1 MGRDYNS
8 ELSIKAGLPPGTL
21 IHVGDKKVEE
31 PKLTLVEYNEDTLE
45 VHVSQDIDIIK
56 DLEFAE
62 NRNIWINVDG
72 LHQTEL
78 IEGIGKLFGV
88 HPIVLEDILNTNQRP
103 KTESYEDY
111 IYVTI
116 RTLFYG
122 RLENTVNSDQISL
135 ILGNNFIL
143 SFQEIGTDLFTKI
156 RQRLERPAGNIRKR
170 GVDYLTYSLIDS
182 IVDNYYLLLE
192 DLGEE
197 IERLEDELIKEP
209 SSATLQRIHE
219 LKREMIFLRKSLW
232 PLRETIASLQRD
244 ESGLIKES
252 TGIYL
257 RDLYDHSIQVI
268 ETVETYREMLS
279 GMLDLYLST
288 VSNRMN
294 EVMKVLTVIA
304 TIFIPLTFI
313 AGIYGMNFEYMPEL
327 KWEWGYP
334 AVMIF
339 MTAIS
344 VIMLYYFKK
353 KTWL

>member
-1 MGRDYNS
+1 MRDYNS
-8 ELSIKAGLPPGTL
+8 ELSIKAGMDPGTL
-21 IHVGDKKVEE
+21 IHVGDKKVKQ
-31 PKLTLVEYNEDTLE
+31 PKLTLIEYDEKYLE
-45 VHVSQDIDIIK
+45 VHVNPVIDIIK
-56 DLEFAE
+56 NLKVAE
-62 NRNIWINVDG
+62 DRKIWINVDG

-78 IEGIGKLFGV
+78 IESLGQVFGV
-88 HPIVLEDILNTNQRP
+88 HPLVLEDILDTTQRP
-103 KTESYEDY
+103 KTESYDDY
-111 IYVTI
+111 IYITI
-116 RTLFYG
+116 RTMFYE
-122 RLENTVNSDQISL
+122 RLENAVDSDQISI

-143 SFQEIGTDLFTKI
+143 SFQEMETDLFKKI
-156 RQRLERPAGNIRKR
+156 RQRMERPAGNIRKK

-192 DLGEE
+192 DIGEE

-209 SSATLQRIHE
+209 APATLQSIHE
-219 LKREMIFLRKSLW
+219 LKREMIILRRSLW
-232 PLRETIASLQRD
+232 PLREIIASLQRD
-244 ESGLIKES
+244 ESGLIRES

-279 GMLDLYLST
+279 GMLDLYIST

-294 EVMKVLTVIA
+294 EVMKVLTIIA

-339 MTAIS
+339 MATIS

>member
-1 MGRDYNS
+1 MRDYNS
-8 ELSIKAGLPPGTL
+8 ELSIKAGMGPGTL
-21 IHVGDKKVEE
+21 VHVGDKKVKE
-31 PKLTLVEYNEDTLE
+31 PILTLIEYNEEYLE
-45 VHVSQDIDIIK
+45 VHVNQDIDIIK
-56 DLEFAE
+56 NLEFAE
-62 NRNIWINVDG
+62 DRKIWINVDG

-78 IEGIGKLFGV
+78 IESLGEVFGV
-88 HPIVLEDILNTNQRP
+88 HPLVLEDILNTTQRP

-116 RTLFYG
+116 RTLFYE
-122 RLENTVNSDQISL
+122 RLENAVDSDQISI

-143 SFQEIGTDLFTKI
+143 SFQEMRTDLFKKI
-156 RQRLERPAGNIRKR
+156 SQRMERPAGNIRKK

-192 DLGEE
+192 DIGEE

-209 SSATLQRIHE
+209 DPATLQSIHE
-219 LKREMIFLRKSLW
+219 LKREMIILRRSLW

-268 ETVETYREMLS
+268 EAVETYREMLS
-279 GMLDLYLST
+279 GMLDLYIST

-294 EVMKVLTVIA
+294 EVMKLLTIIA

-313 AGIYGMNFEYMPEL
+313 AGIYGMNFDYMPEL

-339 MTAIS
+339 MTTIS

>member
-1 MGRDYNS
+1 MRDYNS
-8 ELSIKAGLPPGTL
+8 EFSVKAGMDPGTL

-31 PKLTLVEYNEDTLE
+31 PKLTVVEYNEKYLE
-45 VHVSQDIDIIK
+45 VHVNPVIDIIK
-56 DLEFAE
+56 NLKFTEE
-62 NRNIWINVDG
+62 RKIWINVDG

-78 IEGIGKLFGV
+78 IESIGKIFGV
-88 HPIVLEDILNTNQRP
+88 HPLVLEDILNTNQRP
-103 KTESYEDY
+103 KTESYDDY

-116 RTLFYG
+116 RTLFYE
-122 RLENTVNSDQISL
+122 RLENAVNSDQISI

-143 SFQEIGTDLFTKI
+143 SFQEMGTDLFKQI
-156 RQRLERPAGNIRKR
+156 RQRMERPAGNIRKR
-170 GVDYLTYSLIDS
+170 GIDYLTYSLLDS

-192 DLGEE
+192 DIGEE

-209 SSATLQRIHE
+209 APATLQSIHE
-219 LKREMIFLRKSLW
+219 LKREMIILRRSLW
-232 PLRETIASLQRD
+232 PLREIIVSLQRD
-244 ESGLIKES
+244 ESGLIRES

-279 GMLDLYLST
+279 GMQDLYIST

-294 EVMKVLTVIA
+294 EVMKVLTIIA

-339 MTAIS
+339 MATIS

>member
-1 MGRDYNS
+1 VRNYNS
-8 ELSIKAGLPPGTL
+8 ELSIKAGMDPGTL
-21 IHVGDKKVEE
+21 VHVGDKKVKK
-31 PKLTLVEYNEDTLE
+31 PKLTLIEYNEDTLE

-56 DLEFAE
+56 NLKFPED
-62 NRNIWINVDG
+62 RKIWINVDG

-78 IEGIGKLFGV
+78 IESLGQVFGV
-88 HPIVLEDILNTNQRP
+88 HPLVLEDILDTTQRP
-103 KTESYEDY
+103 KTEFYEDY

-116 RTLFYG
+116 RTLFYE
-122 RLENTVNSDQISL
+122 RLENAVDSDQISI

-143 SFQEIGTDLFTKI
+143 SFQEMGTDLFKKI
-156 RQRLERPAGNIRKR
+156 RHRMERPAGNIRKK
-170 GVDYLTYSLIDS
+170 GVDYLAYSLLDS

-192 DLGEE
+192 DIGEE

-209 SSATLQRIHE
+209 ASATLQSVHE
-219 LKREMIFLRKSLW
+219 LKREMIVLRRSLW
-232 PLRETIASLQRD
+232 PLREITASLQRD
-244 ESGLIKES
+244 ESGLIRES
-252 TGIYL
+252 TDIYL

-279 GMLDLYLST
+279 GMLDLYIST

-294 EVMKVLTVIA
+294 EVMKVLTTIA

-313 AGIYGMNFEYMPEL
+313 AGVYGMNFEYMPEL

-339 MTAIS
+339 MATIS
-344 VIMLYYFKK
+344 AIMLYYFKK
-353 KTWL
+353 KSWL

>member
-1 MGRDYNS
+1 MRDYNS
-8 ELSIKAGLPPGTL
+8 ELSIKAGMGPGTL
-21 IHVGDKKVEE
+21 IHVGDKKVKE
-31 PKLTLVEYNEDTLE
+31 PELTLIEYNEKYLE
-45 VHVSQDIDIIK
+45 VHVNPVIDIIK
-56 DLEFAE
+56 NLKFAE
-62 NRNIWINVDG
+62 DRKIWINVDG

-78 IEGIGKLFGV
+78 IESLGQVFGV
-88 HPIVLEDILNTNQRP
+88 HPLVLEDILDTTQRP
-103 KTESYEDY
+103 KTESYDDY
-111 IYVTI
+111 IYITI
-116 RTLFYG
+116 RTMFYE
-122 RLENTVNSDQISL
+122 RLEYAVASDQISI

-143 SFQEIGTDLFTKI
+143 SFQEKETDSFKKI
-156 RQRLERPAGNIRKR
+156 RQRMERPAGNIRKK

-192 DLGEE
+192 DIGEE

-209 SSATLQRIHE
+209 APGTLQGIHE
-219 LKREMIFLRKSLW
+219 LKREMIVLRRSLW
-232 PLRETIASLQRD
+232 PLREIIISLQRD
-244 ESGLIKES
+244 ESGLIRES

-279 GMLDLYLST
+279 GMLDLYIST

-294 EVMKVLTVIA
+294 EVMKVLTIIA

-334 AVMIF
+334 AVVIF
-339 MTAIS
+339 MATMA

>member
-1 MGRDYNS
+1 MG
-8 ELSIKAGLPPGTL
+8 PGTL
-21 IHVGDKKVEE
+21 VHVGDKKVKE
-31 PKLTLVEYNEDTLE
+31 PILTLIEYNEEYLE
-45 VHVSQDIDIIK
+45 VHVNQDIDIIK
-56 DLEFAE
+56 NLEFAE
-62 NRNIWINVDG
+62 DRKIWINVDG

-78 IEGIGKLFGV
+78 IESLGEVFGV
-88 HPIVLEDILNTNQRP
+88 HPLVLEDILNTTQRP

-116 RTLFYG
+116 RTLFYE
-122 RLENTVNSDQISL
+122 RLENAVDSDQISI

-143 SFQEIGTDLFTKI
+143 SFQEMRTDLFKKI
-156 RQRLERPAGNIRKR
+156 SQRMERPAGNIRKK

-192 DLGEE
+192 DIGEE

-209 SSATLQRIHE
+209 DPATLQSIHE
-219 LKREMIFLRKSLW
+219 LKREMIILRRSLW

-268 ETVETYREMLS
+268 EAVETYREMLS
-279 GMLDLYLST
+279 GMLDLYIST

-294 EVMKVLTVIA
+294 EVMKLLTIIA

-313 AGIYGMNFEYMPEL
+313 AGIYGMNFDYMPEL

-339 MTAIS
+339 MTTIS